1 MRFRDQRERANDGAV
16 LPILPRV
23 RDCDPGRRA
32 MLRAS
37 PTTAGGTRPLCGL
50 QTAQEMVRQELLVI
64 RNGRYEITPKGLRV
78 GEPRSPLKD

>member
-1 MRFRDQRERANDGAV
+1 MDKTSLIPNA
-16 LPILPRV
+16 
-23 RDCDPGRRA
+23 
-32 MLRAS
+32 LRQAQLYGYLVARTDRLYH
-37 PTTAGGTRPLCGL
+37 PGGTRPLCGL